1 MARFNYT
8 AKNKQGE
15 VVREVVEAQSRQQA
29 LSQLRELDLTVVSL
43 TEMEAG
49 TAAGMAVSGQSKTEE
64 SRSDALKPE
73 KIPFWKKDLFGNSER
88 VKLKDMAIFCRQ
100 LAISVNS
107 GLPLRDALAGIH
119 EDMDVPAFKRIL
131 EQILVRLHNG
141 VPFSKAVSAHPKAF
155 SSVFIGLVRA
165 AEESG
170 SMGETMTR
178 LADYLESSDR
188 LRRKVASMMAYP
200 AFVAGFF
207 VTICLVMV
215 FVIVPQFQDIFSGL
229 HSELPFLTR
238 AVFSVNSAIVHQ
250 APLIAAVLVLI
261 GGLFYLYRRSKSGRL
276 KLAKIQLKLPWIGEC
291 IKQYVI
297 ARVCR
302 CLAIMLKSG
311 VPIATGLQIVSKV
324 GNNVAIENSL
334 IEARSQ
340 TVGGSNIADS
350 LAGTEIFPSLLI
362 RMVKVGES
370 AGRLPEVLD
379 NVAGA
384 YEDRVENTITAG
396 MALLEPI
403 VIVIFGA
410 LVLVLIISIYLP
422 IMTVASHV

>member
-1 MARFNYT
+1 MRFNYT
-8 AKNKQGE
+8 AKNKQAE
-15 VVREVVEAQSRQQA
+15 VVRDVIEADSRQQA
-29 LSQLRELDLTVVSL
+29 LSQLRKMDLTVVSL
-43 TEMEAG
+43 TEMDASTTTGVTKRLGE
-49 TAAGMAVSGQSKTEE
+49 TEGL
-64 SRSDALKPE
+64 SSDALKPA
-73 KIPFWKKDLFGNSER
+73 KTPFWKKDLFKRSEK

-119 EDMDVPAFKRIL
+119 EDMDVPVFKNIL
-131 EQILVRLHNG
+131 DQILVRLHNG
-141 VPFSKAVSAHPKAF
+141 IPFSKAVADHPKAF

-170 SMGETMTR
+170 SMGETMSR

-188 LRRKVASMMAYP
+188 LRRKIASMMAYP

-207 VTICLVMV
+207 ILICMVMV
-215 FVIVPQFQDIFSGL
+215 FFIVPQFQDIFSDL
-229 HSELPFLTR
+229 HSELPALTR
-238 AVFSVNSAIVHQ
+238 TVFAVNSTLVHQ
-250 APLIAAVLVLI
+250 APLIAVVIVLI
-261 GGLFYLYRRSKSGRL
+261 GGLFYLYRRSPGGKL
-276 KLAKIQLKLPWIGEC
+276 KLAKTQLKLPWVGEC

-324 GNNVAIENSL
+324 GKNVAIENSL

-362 RMVKVGES
+362 RMVRVGES

-384 YEDRVENTITAG
+384 YEDRVENTITTG
-396 MALLEPI
+396 MSLLEPI

-410 LVLVLIISIYLP
+410 LVLLLVISIYLP

>member
-1 MARFNYT
+1 MSLFNYT
-8 AKNKQGE
+8 AKNKQAE
-15 VVREVVEAQSRQQA
+15 VVRDIVNADSRQEA
-29 LSQLRELDLTVVSL
+29 LSRLRKMELTVVSL
-43 TEMEAG
+43 TEIEAG
-49 TAAGMAVSGQSKTEE
+49 LEAGLSTKVARPASGE
-64 SRSDALKPE
+64 KPE
-73 KIPFWKKDLFGNSER
+73 NLPFWKKPLLTVHSEK
-88 VKLKDMAIFCRQ
+88 VKLSDMAVFCRQ

-119 EDMDVPAFKRIL
+119 EDMDIPVFKRIL
-131 EQILVRLHNG
+131 GEILGRLHDG
-141 VPFSKAVSAHPKAF
+141 VAFSKAVAEYPKVF

-188 LRRKVASMMAYP
+188 LRRKVGSLLAYP
-200 AFVAGFF
+200 IFVAGFF
-207 VTICLVMV
+207 ILICLVMV
-215 FVIVPQFQDIFSGL
+215 FWIVPQFQEIFGDL
-229 HSELPFLTR
+229 HSELPALTR
-238 AVFSVNSAIVHQ
+238 AVFAVNNAVVHH
-250 APLIAAVLVLI
+250 APLISAVLVLI
-261 GGLFYLYRRSKSGRL
+261 ATLFTLYRRTGGGRL
-276 KLAKIQLKLPWIGEC
+276 HLAKIQLKLPWIGEC

-324 GNNVAIENSL
+324 GNNLAIENSL
-334 IEARSQ
+334 VEARNQ

-350 LAGTEIFPSLLI
+350 LAGTKIFPSLLL
-362 RMVKVGES
+362 RMVRVGES
-370 AGRLPEVLD
+370 AGRLPDVLD

-384 YEDRVENTITAG
+384 YEDRVENTITTG

-403 VIVIFGA
+403 IIVIFGA
-410 LVLVLIISIYLP
+410 LVLLLVISIYLP
-422 IMTVASHV
+422 VMTVASHI

>member
-15 VVREVVEAQSRQQA
+15 VVREVVEAQSRHQA
-29 LSQLRELDLTVVSL
+29 LSQLRKLGLTVVSI
-43 TEMEAG
+43 TEMESG
-49 TAAGMAVSGQSKTEE
+49 TAPVATADQTGSP
-64 SRSDALKPE
+64 ALLNVEKP
-73 KIPFWKKDLFGNSER
+73 PFWKRDLLKSSEK
-88 VKLKDMAIFCRQ
+88 VKLKDMAVFCRQ

-119 EDMDVPAFKRIL
+119 EDMDVPSFKKIL
-131 EQILVRLHNG
+131 DQILVRLHNG
-141 VPFSKAVSAHPKAF
+141 VPFSKATAEHPKAF

-188 LRRKVASMMAYP
+188 LRRKIGSMMAYP
-200 AFVAGFF
+200 IFVGTFF
-207 VTICLVMV
+207 ILISMVMI
-215 FVIVPQFQDIFSGL
+215 FWIVPQFQDIFGNL
-229 HSELPFLTR
+229 NSELPQLTQT
-238 AVFSVNSAIVHQ
+238 VFSINNTILTHT
-250 APLIAAVLVLI
+250 PLI
-261 GGLFYLYRRSKSGRL
+261 GGILVVIAVIVVLYRRSPGGKL
-276 KLAKIQLKLPWIGEC
+276 KLAKTQLKLPWVGEC

-324 GNNVAIENSL
+324 GNNLAIENSL
-334 IEARSQ
+334 IEARNQ

-350 LAGTEIFPSLLI
+350 LAQTGIFPSLLL
-362 RMVKVGES
+362 RMVRVGES
-370 AGRLPEVLD
+370 AGRLPDVLD
-379 NVAGA
+379 NVAAA
-384 YEDRVENTITAG
+384 YEDRVENTITTG
-396 MALLEPI
+396 MALFEPLI
-403 VIVIFGA
+403 IVIFGA
-410 LVLVLIISIYLP
+410 LVLILVVSIYLP

>member
-1 MARFNYT
+1 MSLFNYT
-8 AKNKQGE
+8 AKNRQGE
-15 VVREVVEAQSRQQA
+15 VVRDIIEADSRQQA
-29 LSQLRELDLTVVSL
+29 LSRLREMELTVVSL
-43 TEMEAG
+43 TEIDPGLEAG
-49 TAAGMAVSGQSKTEE
+49 LSTQSARPE
-64 SRSDALKPE
+64 SEGKH
-73 KIPFWKKDLFGNSER
+73 PFWKKNLITLHSEK
-88 VKLKDMAIFCRQ
+88 VKLKDMAVFCRQ

-119 EDMDVPAFKRIL
+119 EDMDVPGFKRIL
-131 EQILVRLHNG
+131 GKILGRLHSG
-141 VPFSKAVSAHPKAF
+141 VAFSKAVAEHPKVF
-155 SSVFIGLVRA
+155 SSVFVGLVRA

-188 LRRKVASMMAYP
+188 LRRKIGSLMAYP
-200 AFVAGFF
+200 IFVAGFF
-207 VTICLVMV
+207 VLICLVMV
-215 FVIVPQFQDIFSGL
+215 FWIVPQFQDIFGGL
-229 HSELPFLTR
+229 HSELPPLTR
-238 AVFSVNSAIVHQ
+238 AVFAVNSAIVHH
-250 APLIAAVLVLI
+250 APLIAGIIVLI
-261 GGLFYLYRRSKSGRL
+261 VVLFTLFRRTGGGRL
-276 KLAKIQLKLPWIGEC
+276 HLAKLQLKLPWVGEC

-324 GNNVAIENSL
+324 GNNLAIENSL
-334 IEARSQ
+334 VEARNQ

-350 LAGTEIFPSLLI
+350 LSGTKIFPSLLI

-370 AGRLPEVLD
+370 AGRLPDVLD

-384 YEDRVENTITAG
+384 YEDRVENTITTG

-403 VIVIFGA
+403 IIVIFGG
-410 LVLVLIISIYLP
+410 LVLVLVIAIYLP
-422 IMTVASHV
+422 VMTVASHI